1 MTLECYMVWSQNET
15 VQRFLGPINISDW
28 LTLPVIWHLLG
39 WQLLLNFF
47 PSPLANNFW
56 TDLIFYLVSYVAF
69 ASMFTRWKVW
79 MHLDKNKSERRKTQ
93 VWSFSF
99 SFPWFRCCPVPSAF
113 LSTDFNVFRIAQDLV
128 IRGKED
134 SRIEFLFSFLNYYF
148 FIILIYYI

>member
-1 MTLECYMVWSQNET
+1 MLHGMVPEWDRAKISWSHKYFWLVKFT
-15 VQRFLGPINISDW
+15 SDLAFAW
-28 LTLPVIWHLLG
+28 L
-39 WQLLLNFF
+39 QLLLNFF